1 MSGKKIEKEARE
13 KIVID
18 MNDFLITYAKTILG
32 PVPDLAQ
39 KIYAA
44 GKNDI
49 TGLDQL
55 FNDSGYG
62 RKQKYQ
68 AIAQGFV
75 SDFYHTAPDNTKND
89 VDKLVHEAMQYLGK
103 HSDQLN
109 HWAEV

>member
-1 MSGKKIEKEARE
+1 MTNKKIEKHARQN
-13 KIVID
+13 IIID

-39 KIYAA
+39 QVYAA

-55 FNDSGYG
+55 FNDAGYG
-62 RKQKYQ
+62 RKQKYA

-75 SDFYHTAPDNTKND
+75 CDFYHMDPADTKDD
-89 VDKLVHEAMQYLGK
+89 VTKLVKEAMRYLGK
-103 HSDQLN
+103 HPEQLN
-109 HWAEV
+109 HWAEA

>member
-1 MSGKKIEKEARE
+1 MSGKKIEIEARE

-62 RKQKYQ
+62 RNK
-68 AIAQGFV
+68 
-75 SDFYHTAPDNTKND
+75 NTKPSHKVSSVTFITPLLIIPKTMSIN
-89 VDKLVHEAMQYLGK
+89 
-103 HSDQLN
+103 
-109 HWAEV
+109 